1 MGPPPQ
7 HQQQSYFNVQKP
19 KQNGAVHR
27 TKVLLL
33 GTRRSGKTS
42 ILQVLF
48 KNLPS
53 KQTFYLEP
61 TMRVTKHAFDTVI
74 PLEIWDC
81 PGNITVDTLGAPLT
95 DLSAIIF
102 VIDIRDLYR
111 QPVAKLVEFIVAA
124 CEVNPNI
131 NLEVFVHKAEELQED
146 DKIENFRQI
155 HERVMD
161 RLADESPDYEQV
173 PLNFHLTSVYDH
185 SLQEAFSRVLHKLI
199 DSLPYLEG
207 LLNVFCSNTSSPKAF
222 LFDTTSKLFVATDA
236 SPVDQA
242 THNLCCDYL
251 QMLNSF
257 GPLYKSNAGTD
268 PRSSLFS
275 PTPTPPPTTSSSPA
289 GPSAHFNG
297 STSTPTDIL
306 NPPASTSNPALNPNL
321 NPQSVTSTKPLF
333 YPSASTS
340 LSPSHPGTTL
350 TYHLVTPHLALL
362 ALLPTTVYEMRRGLV
377 EWNVVWFREGV
388 REIWEVEK
396 ERSEGGL
403 A

>member
-1 MGPPPQ
+1 MGPSR
-7 HQQQSYFNVQKP
+7 HQQQSYSNVAKP
-19 KQNGAVHR
+19 KQDVAVHR

-53 KQTFYLEP
+53 KQTFFLEP

-81 PGNITVDTLGAPLT
+81 PGNITVDTLEAPLS
-95 DLSAIIF
+95 DFSSIVF
-102 VIDIRDLYR
+102 VIDIRDLYQ

-124 CEVNPNI
+124 CQVNRNI
-131 NLEVFVHKAEELQED
+131 NLEVFVHKAEKLQED

-161 RLADESPDYEQV
+161 RLVDESPEYEQV

-185 SLQEAFSRVLHKLI
+185 SLQEAFSRVIHKLI

-222 LFDTTSKLFVATDA
+222 LFDTTSKLYVATDA

-257 GPLYKSNAGTD
+257 GPLYKSNASPD
-268 PRSSLFS
+268 PRSIVFS
-275 PTPTPPPTTSSSPA
+275 SIPGAPPYPNTPPPTPA
-289 GPSAHFNG
+289 EPFDSL
-297 STSTPTDIL
+297 S
-306 NPPASTSNPALNPNL
+306 SNPDP
-321 NPQSVTSTKPLF
+321 PPSPSTKPLF

-350 TYHLVTPHLALL
+350 TYHRVTPHLALL

-388 REIWEVEK
+388 GEIWEVEK
-396 ERSEGGL
+396 ERSEGEL

>member
-1 MGPPPQ
+1 MSPQ
-7 HQQQSYFNVQKP
+7 HQQQSYFNVVKS
-19 KQNGAVHR
+19 KRNVAVHR
-27 TKVLLL
+27 TRVLLL

-81 PGNITVDTLGAPLT
+81 PGNITVDTLEAPL
-95 DLSAIIF
+95 SHFSSIVF
-102 VIDIRDLYR
+102 VIDIRDLYQ

-124 CEVNPNI
+124 CQVNPNI
-131 NLEVFVHKAEELQED
+131 NLEIFVHKAEKLQED

-161 RLADESPDYEQV
+161 RLADESPEYEQV

-185 SLQEAFSRVLHKLI
+185 SLQEAFSRVIHKLI

-222 LFDTTSKLFVATDA
+222 LFDTTSKLYVATDA

-257 GPLYKSNAGTD
+257 GPLYKSNAGPD
-268 PRSSLFS
+268 PRSGLFS
-275 PTPTPPPTTSSSPA
+275 PTQTALSPPPCPNITPFTPAEILDCTTSNLNP
-289 GPSAHFNG
+289 PP
-297 STSTPTDIL
+297 STSTK
-306 NPPASTSNPALNPNL
+306 A
-321 NPQSVTSTKPLF
+321 LF

-388 REIWEVEK
+388 GEIWEVEK
-396 ERSEGGL
+396 ERSVGEL